1 MTDHVDLPRPP
12 RAEGASHLL
21 ASARH
26 SLGGLRRLA
35 RETAFRHEM
44 FAGAAGLALL
54 LAARESLAE
63 VLGAVILFLLLLAAE
78 ALNTAIE
85 VIVDHLA
92 PGWAEF
98 ARDAKDL
105 GSLAVLCLIG
115 ANAAF
120 LAYALAG

>member
-1 MTDHVDLPRPP
+1 MADHVDLPRPP
-12 RAEGASHLL
+12 RAEGAHHLL

-26 SLGGLRRLA
+26 SLGGLRRLS
-35 RETAFRHEM
+35 RETAFRHELI
-44 FAGAAGLALL
+44 AGAAGLALL
-54 LAARESLAE
+54 LTARAGLAE
-63 VLGAVILFLLLLAAE
+63 ILGAVILFLLLLAAE

-85 VIVDHLA
+85 VVVDHLA

-115 ANAAF
+115 ANLAF
-120 LAYALAG
+120 LGYALAT